1 MKTIIIAEA
10 GVNHNG
16 CLETAIEMVNQAS
29 YSKADFIKFQYF
41 NASELVIPTETK
53 ANYQK
58 KNTDN
63 NETQYEMLKRLELRE
78 SDFIKLSKH
87 CAQKNIRFLCS
98 PFSISSADFLYSIN
112 SSFVKIS
119 SGNIT
124 DRPLLETISKKNWNI
139 IFSIGMSSITEI
151 DDAFKILSKSGKS
164 KKKLSILLCTSQ
176 YPTPFNDVHLRAM
189 KSLRER
195 YGVKV
200 GLSDHTVGIHI
211 PIAAVALGATLIEK
225 HFTLDKNMSGPD
237 HKASIDSEQL
247 KNMVSQ
253 IRDVEKSLGIS
264 DIGPRKSEK
273 ENLPKARKSIVAL
286 NEIKIG
292 DIFSSKNL
300 TTMRPGYGISPMK
313 IYELIGLI
321 AKKTYKKNDLIDIS
335 ELEDHSN
342 E

>member
-1 MKTIIIAEA
+1 M
-10 GVNHNG
+10 
-16 CLETAIEMVNQAS
+16 
-29 YSKADFIKFQYF
+29 
-41 NASELVIPTETK
+41 
-53 ANYQK
+53 
-58 KNTDN
+58 
-63 NETQYEMLKRLELRE
+63 
-78 SDFIKLSKH
+78 
-87 CAQKNIRFLCS
+87 
-98 PFSISSADFLYSIN
+98 
-112 SSFVKIS
+112 
-119 SGNIT
+119 
-124 DRPLLETISKKNWNI
+124 
-139 IFSIGMSSITEI
+139 
-151 DDAFKILSKSGKS
+151 
-164 KKKLSILLCTSQ
+164 LCTSQ